1 MVTRIAINIITITI
15 AIIGMFVIVI
25 IILDYYDSTITLILV
40 DYSINSSYCDSYY
53 HYSNY
58 SNSISIVMSMD
69 SYVNSSRR
77 LCNYF
82 V

>member
-15 AIIGMFVIVI
+15 AIIAMFVIVIVI

-69 SYVNSSRR
+69 SYVNS
-77 LCNYF
+77 
-82 V
+82 